1 MSELK
6 KTYIDVEIFYNK
18 LIEHNI
24 NFFTG
29 VPDSLL
35 KDLCA
40 YITDNT
46 IKEQH
51 IIACNEGNA
60 IAIAAGYNI
69 GTKQIPLV
77 YLQNSG
83 FGNIINPITS
93 LVNESVYNIPMLI
106 IIGWRG
112 QPGKK
117 DEPQHKDM
125 GKQIGNLL
133 KSLDIEYSILPDYND
148 GAKNSID
155 TAVEFMKK
163 TNKPYVL
170 LIANHS
176 FNKYKLKNINL
187 NNYTF
192 SREELLHFIMNNI
205 NNSDTIISTT
215 GMLSRELYEYR
226 INNNEPTKDILN
238 VGAMGHCSSIGLGL
252 SLINTNKKVIVLD
265 GDGSVLMH
273 MGAIAIN
280 GSNAGKNYKHIIF
293 NNGAHDSVGGQKT
306 EGFTVN
312 FSMIAKAC
320 NYNTIICEDY
330 NNKIKINESI
340 KKLLESDG
348 PVLLELRCKKG
359 ARSDLGRPSN
369 FKNIKETFYNNWI
382 N

>member
-1 MSELK
+1 MSELE

-46 IKEQH
+46 TKEQH

-60 IAIAAGYNI
+60 IAIAAGYNL
-69 GTKQIPLV
+69 GTNQIPLV

-83 FGNIINPITS
+83 LGNIINPITS
-93 LVNESVYNIPMLI
+93 LVNDSVYNIPMLI

-117 DEPQHKDM
+117 DEPQHITM

-133 KSLDIEYSILPDYND
+133 KSLEIEYSILPDYND

-155 TAVEFMKK
+155 IAVEYMKK

-176 FNKYKLKNINL
+176 FNKYKLKNIDL

-226 INNNEPTKDILN
+226 INNNEPIKDILN

-252 SLINTNKKVIVLD
+252 SLTNTNKKVIVLD

-306 EGFTVN
+306 EGFN
-312 FSMIAKAC
+312 IKFQQIAETC
-320 NYNTIICEDY
+320 NYNTITCEDY
-330 NNKIKINESI
+330 NNEIKINESI

-359 ARSDLGRPSN
+359 ARSDLGRPNN
-369 FKNIKETFYNNWI
+369 FKNIKEVFYNHWI
-382 N
+382 K